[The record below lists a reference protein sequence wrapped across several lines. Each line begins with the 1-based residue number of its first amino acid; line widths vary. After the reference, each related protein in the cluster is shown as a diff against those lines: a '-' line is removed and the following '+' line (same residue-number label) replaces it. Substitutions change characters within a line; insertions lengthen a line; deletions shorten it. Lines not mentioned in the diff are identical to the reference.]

1 MLPTVHLLHETD
13 FILPVVCSNEWVLLC
28 SSVQL
33 GNDFV
38 KESPSVS
45 LCVVFSCVTTTHMMY
60 TRHCCYSSGIR
71 PNQLS
76 RVGIRQYGLSV
87 GRVCVTYCEHAKRL
101 SQLLDI
107 NCFAG

>member
-1 MLPTVHLLHETD
+1 M
-13 FILPVVCSNEWVLLC
+13 
-28 SSVQL
+28 QL

-76 RVGIRQYGLSV
+76 GVGIRQCGLSV
-87 GRVCVTYCEHAKRL
+87 GRVCVRYCEHAKRL